1 MPSPRAILRVSGA
14 VTLALVRIFRTIVV
28 VGFAT
33 FALALLVL
41 RFVLMP
47 QIENYRGTLATL
59 LSKQLG
65 QPVEIAV
72 LHTGWDGWN
81 PKLVVE
87 GFRVLDRARVSPT
100 PLLAL
105 PKLEMIVA
113 WTSVP
118 LLELRL
124 KELVIEG
131 PRLAIRRDRSG
142 VLRIA
147 GLEFDPEQASE
158 ELPLTDWILRQR
170 EIVIRDAL
178 IIWDDDLRNAPQLV
192 LDRVQFRLETRFGH
206 HRFGLKGTP
215 PNELAAP
222 IDIRG
227 DVELDSFKDW
237 QNARGKLFVRLDYA
251 DVAAWHEWLPLPVQ
265 IASGTGALRLW
276 VDFARQEPRDV
287 VADVELADVK
297 ATLGT
302 NLPEVA
308 LTHLSGRV
316 GTRRAGPQREIYTEA
331 LAFTTR
337 DGDRLDPTN
346 FELSWR
352 EGRDERMES
361 GRIEF
366 DRMQLAPLVALSAHL
381 PLSDRLRADLARFA
395 PRGTLTQGRMRWVGS
410 AATPTSYAGSANFSH
425 LGLRAQDSFP
435 GVTGLDGTVEATQD
449 GGEIRLA
456 GNHVALDLPR
466 VLEAPLEFDTLQ
478 SLVKWERR
486 EGTTRVRVEQ
496 FEIANADISG
506 GASGTYR
513 TLPSGP
519 GEIEIVAH
527 ATRGDARQ
535 IHRYLPKGVDE
546 ATRRWLSTALLTGTA
561 VDSRLKI
568 AGNLADF
575 PFAHGKGGKLTFTTR
590 AKGVTLAHNEGWP
603 AIEAIDAEVR
613 IDGARLSIEASHGS
627 VYGVDI
633 AKTRVEIADMG
644 VHPALL
650 RIDGEA
656 AGPIAD
662 FMRYLNDSPLAS
674 KVGPLMAGAETLGDG
689 RLSLKIGLPLGQP
702 AAVKV
707 VGDFAFAESQ
717 LRIPNVPLLSK
728 LSGRVTFT
736 EQDVRAGDVAAE
748 VLGGPAKLSVTTIG
762 GQTRVTGTGNL
773 GLAALQREYPNPY
786 LSRVAGNLDWALNVN
801 VLATGALAWVFES
814 GLKGAAIDLPPPIGK
829 TASEE
834 IALRIEGR
842 DETSPPGTDF
852 ILASYGHIAQ
862 FAAHRSQL
870 PGGGAKVDR
879 GLLTLGRATEG
890 ADAARP
896 ERPGLWIRG
905 DVPSLNVDDWIALRP
920 RGAANESGRPS
931 TALPFAGADLDVQQF
946 DAMGARFADLKLRM
960 RETPQGWTLDLDGP
974 QIAGT
979 ATWSLPAPAAPNGR
993 VMARLSRIAV
1003 PGRGSPATWQS
1014 AEAKEAA
1021 ADSQDAQ
1028 VNHWPEIDVTADAL
1042 LSKERNLG
1050 KLEFVAKPQGAD
1062 WKVDKLILVNDAGR
1076 VEASGAWRGAGR
1088 QQQTKLDVVL
1098 DAPDSGGFL
1107 ARYGYAEGV
1116 KGAPTRIEGQVAWAG
1131 APHEFDYGSLNGA
1144 LRIRVGPGRFTKLEP
1159 GFGKLLGVLSLQA
1172 LPRRVT
1178 LDYSD
1183 VFSEGFAFDEITGNV
1198 RIAGGVM
1205 STSDLK
1211 LVGPAAKVDISGETD
1226 LAKETQRLVVRVQP
1240 ALSSIVSSGA
1250 ALLFLTNPLSAA
1262 IVGAGSLFAQTI
1274 LQDPVEKMFRN
1285 EYTITGGWSDPVIVK
1300 GSGGTTAAP
1309 GVVALPR
1316 PTGDR

>member
-14 VTLALVRIFRTIVV
+14 VTLALVRVFRTIVV

>member
-14 VTLALVRIFRTIVV
+14 VTLALVRVFRTIVV

-33 FALALLVL
+33 FALALLLL
-41 RFVLMP
+41 RFVVMP
-47 QIENYRGTLATL
+47 QIENYRGALAGL
-59 LSKQLG
+59 LSRQLG

-72 LHTGWDGWN
+72 LNTGWDGWN

-87 GFRVLDRARVSPT
+87 GFRVLDRARASPT

-124 KELVIEG
+124 KELIIEG

-158 ELPLTDWILRQR
+158 ELPITDWVLRQR
-170 EIVIRDAL
+170 EIVVRDAL
-178 IIWDDDLRNAPQLV
+178 IVWDDDLRNAPQLV
-192 LDRVQFRLETRFGH
+192 LDRVQFHLESGFGH

-215 PNELAAP
+215 PNDLAAP
-222 IDIRG
+222 LDIRG

-251 DVAAWHEWLPLPVQ
+251 DVAAWREWLPLPVQ
-265 IASGTGALRLW
+265 IASGTGALRVW
-276 VDFARQEPRDV
+276 VDFAGQEARDI

-297 ATLGT
+297 AKLGAK
-302 NLPEVA
+302 LPEIE

-316 GTRRAGPQREIYTEA
+316 GTRRVGPQREIYAEA

-337 DGDRLDPTN
+337 DGERLDPTN

-352 EGRDERMES
+352 EGVDERMES

-366 DRMQLAPLVALSAHL
+366 DRMQISPLVALSAHL

-395 PRGTLTQGRMRWVGS
+395 PRGTLSQGRMRWVGT
-410 AATPTSYAGSANFSH
+410 AAAPTSYAGSASFTR
-425 LGLRAQDSFP
+425 LGLLAQDSLP

-456 GNHVALDLPR
+456 GNRVVLDLPR
-466 VLEAPLEFDTLQ
+466 VLEAPLDFDSLQ
-478 SLVKWERR
+478 SVVKWERR
-486 EGTTRVRVEQ
+486 EGATRVKLEQ
-496 FEIANADISG
+496 LEITNADITG

-535 IHRYLPKGVDE
+535 IHRYLPKGIDE
-546 ATRRWLSTALLTGTA
+546 STRRWLSTALVSGTA
-561 VDSRLKI
+561 VDARLKI
-568 AGNLADF
+568 AGNLAEF
-575 PFAHGKGGKLTFTTR
+575 PFAHGKGGKLTFTTK

-603 AIEAIDAEVR
+603 AIEGIDADVR
-613 IDGARLSIEASHGS
+613 VDGARLSIEAAHGR
-627 VYGVDI
+627 VYGVDLG
-633 AKTRVEIADMG
+633 KTSVEIADMG
-644 VHPALL
+644 LRPAML

-662 FMRYLNDSPLAS
+662 FMRYLSESPLAS
-674 KVGPLMAGAETLGDG
+674 KVGPLMAGAETVGEG
-689 RLSLKIGLPLGQP
+689 RLALKIGLPLGQP

-717 LRIPNVPLLSK
+717 VRIPNVPLLTK
-728 LSGRVTFT
+728 LTGRVTFT
-736 EQDVRAGDVAAE
+736 EQDVRARDVAAE
-748 VLGGPAKLSVTTIG
+748 VLGGPAKLSVATIA

-773 GLAALQREYPNPY
+773 GLVPLQREYANPY
-786 LSRVAGNLDWALNVN
+786 LSRVSGNLDWALNVN

-814 GLKGAAIDLPPPIGK
+814 SLKGAAIDLPPPIGK

-852 ILASYGHIAQ
+852 ILASYGHVAQ

-890 ADAARP
+890 TDASRP
-896 ERPGLWIRG
+896 ERAGLWIRG

-920 RGAANESGRPS
+920 RGLTNESGRPS
-931 TALPFAGADLDVQQF
+931 AALPFAGADLDVHQF
-946 DAMGARFADLKLRM
+946 DAMGARFTDLKLRM

-974 QIAGT
+974 QIAGA
-979 ATWSLPAPAAPNGR
+979 ATWSSPGPAAPNGR

-1014 AEAKEAA
+1014 TEAKEAA
-1021 ADSQDAQ
+1021 ADSQAQ
-1028 VNHWPEIDVTADAL
+1028 ANRWPEIDVAADAL
-1042 LSKERNLG
+1042 ISKERNLG
-1050 KLEFVAKPQGAD
+1050 RLEFVAKPQGAD
-1062 WKVDKLILVNDAGR
+1062 WRVDKLVLANDAGR
-1076 VEASGAWRGAGR
+1076 LEANGAWRGAGR
-1088 QQQTKLDVVL
+1088 TQQTKLDVVL

-1116 KGAPTRIEGQVAWAG
+1116 KGAPTRIEGQVGWAG
-1131 APHEFDYGSLNGA
+1131 APHEFDYASLNGA
-1144 LRIRVGPGRFTKLEP
+1144 LRIHVGPGRFTKLEP
-1159 GFGKLLGVLSLQA
+1159 GPSKLLGVLSLQA

-1198 RIAGGVM
+1198 RITAGVM

-1285 EYTITGGWSDPVIVK
+1285 EYTITGGWSDPVIAK
-1300 GSGGTTAAP
+1300 GSSTTPVP

-1316 PTGDR
+1316 PAGER

>member
-14 VTLALVRIFRTIVV
+14 VTLALVRVFRTIVV

-425 LGLRAQDSFP
+425 LGLSAQDSFP